1 MRIIYKE
8 NEKSRLCEMFGI
20 ENCLIK
26 EISCDADS
34 RFTMKKEHHH
44 TGFEI
49 HMIVAGCQSYDFS
62 GVEKRVDAG
71 KMIVISPLTKHRT
84 GAHLPETKKISL
96 TFQAN
101 SQSPMLFGA
110 WDNGIKVTDAGNRLE
125 AVASELSHEWKTRS
139 AYSSEMADALAYQML
154 ILIMRKL
161 GLGQK
166 YEVPNDTE
174 EDARVHMAKQYIDDN
189 IEQNLKVSD
198 VASYCYM
205 GEKQLT
211 RLFKTYADETPGT
224 YIQRKK
230 CLRIE
235 KLLTENISLGEISE
249 RMNFTSEYHFNSF
262 FKKYAGMPPGK
273 YRKML
278 KNKNEI

>member
-34 RFTMKKEHHH
+34 RFTMKKEHRH

-62 GVEKRVDAG
+62 GIEKRVDAG
-71 KMIVISPLTKHRT
+71 KMVVISPLTKHRT

-101 SQSPMLFGA
+101 SQSPMLFGEFE
-110 WDNGIKVTDAGNRLE
+110 NGIIITEADSRLE
-125 AVASELSHEWKTRS
+125 GIASELSHEWKTRS
-139 AYSSEMADALAYQML
+139 AYSLEMADILASQML
-154 ILIMRKL
+154 ILIMRRF
-161 GLGQK
+161 GLVQK
-166 YEVPNDTE
+166 SEVQNEVD
-174 EDARVHMAKQYIDDN
+174 EDVRVHMAKQYIDDN

-211 RLFKTYADETPGT
+211 RLFKTYADETRAH
-224 YIQRKK
+224 IFK
-230 CLRIE
+230 E
-235 KLLTENISLGEISE
+235 KNACG
-249 RMNFTSEYHFNSF
+249 
-262 FKKYAGMPPGK
+262 
-273 YRKML
+273 
-278 KNKNEI
+278 